1 MLSRI
6 YVDALLQHFSTDNN
20 KTIDANILYGPAYKG
35 IPIAS
40 VAAAEYNN
48 QTGNNIGFAFHRKEV
63 KDHGEGGTAFGM
75 PVKDKTAIL
84 LDDVMTAGTALE

>member
-6 YVDALLQHFSTDNN
+6 YVDALLQNFGTDN
-20 KTIDANILYGPAYKG
+20 KTIDADILYGPAYKG

-40 VAAAEYNN
+40 VAAAEYNKE
-48 QTGNNIGFAFHRKEV
+48 TGNNIGFAFHRKEV

-75 PVKDKTAIL
+75 SVKDKTAIL